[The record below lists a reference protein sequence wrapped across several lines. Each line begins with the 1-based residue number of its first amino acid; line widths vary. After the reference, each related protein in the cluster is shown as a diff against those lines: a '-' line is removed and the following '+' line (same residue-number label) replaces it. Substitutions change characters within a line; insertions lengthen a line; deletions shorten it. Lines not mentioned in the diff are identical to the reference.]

1 MNTEILLFL
10 ISSIT
15 LTLMPGPD
23 ILFVISQSISKN
35 RLTGVLISL
44 GLCSGLLIHTALI
57 IFGLSSVI
65 SNNYFIFQL
74 FSSCYLLLLIS
85 QELNLLP
92 SIYSSKLNFNLS
104 SPYLKG
110 LIMNLINPKVILFFI
125 AFFPAFLFS
134 NTIDVK
140 IQFFILGL
148 LFFAQALIIFISVS
162 YLSEKIFNSFNISSK
177 SPNISYIKTAI
188 YILIIVLIWFD

>member
-65 SNNYFIFQL
+65 SNNYFTFQL

-92 SIYSSKLNFNLS
+92 SIYSSNLNINLN

-140 IQFFILGL
+140 TQFFILGL

-162 YLSEKIFNSFNISSK
+162 YLSERIFNSFNISSR
-177 SPNISYIKTAI
+177 SPNISYIKTLI

>member
-1 MNTEILLFL
+1 MNTEIILFL
-10 ISSIT
+10 ISSIA

-44 GLCSGLLIHTALI
+44 GLCSGLLIHTIFLV
-57 IFGLSSVI
+57 FGLSSII

-74 FSSCYLLLLIS
+74 FSSFYLLLLML
-85 QELNLLP
+85 QEINLLP
-92 SIYSSKLNFNLS
+92 NIYSSRSNFNFN

-134 NTIDVK
+134 NTLDVK
-140 IQFFILGL
+140 IQFAILGL
-148 LFFAQALIIFISVS
+148 IFFTQALMIFISLS
-162 YLSEKIFNSFNISSK
+162 YLSERIFNLFNISSK
-177 SPNISYIKTAI
+177 SSKISFIKTLI
-188 YILIIVLIWFD
+188 YLLIIVLIWLD

>member
-1 MNTEILLFL
+1 MNTEIILFL
-10 ISSIT
+10 ISSIS

-35 RLTGVLISL
+35 RLTGLLISL
-44 GLCSGLLIHTALI
+44 GLCSGLLIHTILLV
-57 IFGLSSVI
+57 FGLSPII

-74 FSSCYLLLLIS
+74 FSSFYLLLLML
-85 QELNLLP
+85 QEIYLSP
-92 SIYSSKLNFNLS
+92 KFYSSKTYLNFS

-140 IQFFILGL
+140 IQFAILGL
-148 LFFAQALIIFISVS
+148 IFFIQALIIFITVS
-162 YLSEKIFNSFNISSK
+162 YLSKRIFNFFNLSSK
-177 SPNISYIKTAI
+177 SPIISCIKTLI
-188 YILIIVLIWFD
+188 YLFIIVLIWLD

>member
-1 MNTEILLFL
+1 MNTEIILFL
-10 ISSIT
+10 ISSIS

-35 RLTGVLISL
+35 RLTGLLISL
-44 GLCSGLLIHTALI
+44 GLCSGLLIHTILLV
-57 IFGLSSVI
+57 FGLSPII

-74 FSSCYLLLLIS
+74 FSSFYLLLLML
-85 QELNLLP
+85 QEIYLSP
-92 SIYSSKLNFNLS
+92 KFYSSKTYLNFS

-140 IQFFILGL
+140 IQFAILGL
-148 LFFAQALIIFISVS
+148 IFFIQALIIFITVS
-162 YLSEKIFNSFNISSK
+162 YLSKRIFNFFNISLK
-177 SPNISYIKTAI
+177 SPIISCIKTLI
-188 YILIIVLIWFD
+188 YLFIIVLIWLD

>member
-1 MNTEILLFL
+1 MNTEIILFL

-44 GLCSGLLIHTALI
+44 GLCSGLLIHTIFLV
-57 IFGLSSVI
+57 FGLSSII

-74 FSSCYLLLLIS
+74 FSSFYLLLLML
-85 QELNLLP
+85 QEINLLP
-92 SIYSSKLNFNLS
+92 NIYSSRSNFNFN

-134 NTIDVK
+134 NTLDVK
-140 IQFFILGL
+140 IQFAILGL
-148 LFFAQALIIFISVS
+148 IFFTQALMIFISVS
-162 YLSEKIFNSFNISSK
+162 YLSERIFNLFNISAKSSK
-177 SPNISYIKTAI
+177 ISFIKTLI
-188 YILIIVLIWFD
+188 YLLIIVLIWLD

>member
-1 MNTEILLFL
+1 MNTEIILFL
-10 ISSIT
+10 ISSIA

-44 GLCSGLLIHTALI
+44 GLCSGLLIHTIFLV
-57 IFGLSSVI
+57 FGLSSII

-74 FSSCYLLLLIS
+74 FSSFYLLLLML
-85 QELNLLP
+85 QEINLLP
-92 SIYSSKLNFNLS
+92 NIYSSRSNFNFN

-134 NTIDVK
+134 NTLDVK
-140 IQFFILGL
+140 IQFAILGL
-148 LFFAQALIIFISVS
+148 IFFTQALMIFISVS
-162 YLSEKIFNSFNISSK
+162 YLSERIFNLFNVSLKSSK
-177 SPNISYIKTAI
+177 ISFIKTLI
-188 YILIIVLIWFD
+188 YLLIIVLIWLD

>member
-1 MNTEILLFL
+1 
-10 ISSIT
+10 
-15 LTLMPGPD
+15 MPGPD

-35 RLTGVLISL
+35 RLTGLLISL
-44 GLCSGLLIHTALI
+44 GLCSGLLIHTILLV
-57 IFGLSSVI
+57 FGLSPII

-74 FSSCYLLLLIS
+74 FSSFYLLLLML
-85 QELNLLP
+85 QEIYLSPKL
-92 SIYSSKLNFNLS
+92 YSSKTYLNFS

-140 IQFFILGL
+140 IQFAILGL
-148 LFFAQALIIFISVS
+148 IFFIQALIIFITVS
-162 YLSEKIFNSFNISSK
+162 YLSKRIFNFFNISSK
-177 SPNISYIKTAI
+177 SAIISYIKTLI
-188 YILIIVLIWFD
+188 YLFIIVLIWLD

>member
-1 MNTEILLFL
+1 MNTEIILFL
-10 ISSIT
+10 ISSIS

-35 RLTGVLISL
+35 RLTGLLISL
-44 GLCSGLLIHTALI
+44 GLCSGLLIHTILLV
-57 IFGLSSVI
+57 FGLSPII
-65 SNNYFIFQL
+65 SNNYFVFQL
-74 FSSCYLLLLIS
+74 FSSFYLLLLML
-85 QELNLLP
+85 QEIYLSPKL
-92 SIYSSKLNFNLS
+92 YSSKTYLNFS

-140 IQFFILGL
+140 IQFAILGL
-148 LFFAQALIIFISVS
+148 IFFIQALIIFITVS
-162 YLSEKIFNSFNISSK
+162 YLSKRIFNFFNLSLK
-177 SPNISYIKTAI
+177 SPIISCIKTLI
-188 YILIIVLIWFD
+188 YLFIIVLIWLD

>member
-1 MNTEILLFL
+1 
-10 ISSIT
+10 
-15 LTLMPGPD
+15 MPGPD

-35 RLTGVLISL
+35 RLTGLLISL
-44 GLCSGLLIHTALI
+44 GLCSGLLIHTILLV
-57 IFGLSSVI
+57 FGLSPII

-74 FSSCYLLLLIS
+74 FSSFYLLLLML
-85 QELNLLP
+85 QEIYLSP
-92 SIYSSKLNFNLS
+92 KFYSSKTYLNFS

-140 IQFFILGL
+140 IQFAILGL
-148 LFFAQALIIFISVS
+148 IFFIQALIIFITVS
-162 YLSEKIFNSFNISSK
+162 YLSKRIFNFFNLSLK
-177 SPNISYIKTAI
+177 SPIISCIKTLI
-188 YILIIVLIWFD
+188 YLFIIVLIWLD

>member
-1 MNTEILLFL
+1 MNTEILFFL
-10 ISSIT
+10 ISSIS

-44 GLCSGLLIHTALI
+44 GLCSGLLIHTIFLV
-57 IFGLSSVI
+57 FGLSSII

-74 FSSCYLLLLIS
+74 FSSFYLLLLML
-85 QELNLLP
+85 QEINLLP
-92 SIYSSKLNFNLS
+92 NIYSSRSNFNFN

-140 IQFFILGL
+140 IQFAILGL
-148 LFFAQALIIFISVS
+148 IFFTQALMIFISVS
-162 YLSEKIFNSFNISSK
+162 YLSERIFNLFNISSK
-177 SPNISYIKTAI
+177 SSKISFIKTLI
-188 YILIIVLIWFD
+188 YLLIIVLIWLD

>member
-1 MNTEILLFL
+1 MNTEIILFL
-10 ISSIT
+10 ISSIS

-35 RLTGVLISL
+35 RLTGLLISL
-44 GLCSGLLIHTALI
+44 GLCSGLLIHTILLV
-57 IFGLSSVI
+57 FGLSPII

-74 FSSCYLLLLIS
+74 FSSFYLLLLML
-85 QELNLLP
+85 QEIYLSP
-92 SIYSSKLNFNLS
+92 KFYSSKTYLNFS

-140 IQFFILGL
+140 IQFAILGL
-148 LFFAQALIIFISVS
+148 IFFIQALIIFITVS
-162 YLSEKIFNSFNISSK
+162 YLSKRIFNFFNISLK
-177 SPNISYIKTAI
+177 SPIISYIKTLI
-188 YILIIVLIWFD
+188 YLFIIVLIWLD

>member
-74 FSSCYLLLLIS
+74 FSSCYLLLLIL

-92 SIYSSKLNFNLS
+92 SIYSSKLNFNINS
-104 SPYLKG
+104 AYLKG

-140 IQFFILGL
+140 TQFFILGL

-162 YLSEKIFNSFNISSK
+162 YLSERIFNSFNISSR
-177 SPNISYIKTAI
+177 SPNIAYIKTVI

>member
-1 MNTEILLFL
+1 
-10 ISSIT
+10 
-15 LTLMPGPD
+15 MPGPD

-44 GLCSGLLIHTALI
+44 GLCSGLLIHTIFLV
-57 IFGLSSVI
+57 FGLSSII

-74 FSSCYLLLLIS
+74 FSSFYLLLLML
-85 QELNLLP
+85 QEINLLP
-92 SIYSSKLNFNLS
+92 NIYSSRSNFNFN

-134 NTIDVK
+134 NTLDVK
-140 IQFFILGL
+140 IQFAILGL
-148 LFFAQALIIFISVS
+148 IFFTQALIIFISLS
-162 YLSEKIFNSFNISSK
+162 YLSERIFNLFNISSK
-177 SPNISYIKTAI
+177 SSKISFIKTLI
-188 YILIIVLIWFD
+188 YLLIIVLIWLD

>member
-1 MNTEILLFL
+1 MNTEIILFL

-44 GLCSGLLIHTALI
+44 GLCSGLLIHTIFLV
-57 IFGLSSVI
+57 FGLSSII

-74 FSSCYLLLLIS
+74 FSSFYLLLLML
-85 QELNLLP
+85 QEINLLP
-92 SIYSSKLNFNLS
+92 NIYSSRSNFNFN

-140 IQFFILGL
+140 IQFAILGL
-148 LFFAQALIIFISVS
+148 IFFTQALMIFISVS
-162 YLSEKIFNSFNISSK
+162 YLSERIFNLFNVSLKSSK
-177 SPNISYIKTAI
+177 ISFIKTLI
-188 YILIIVLIWFD
+188 YLLIIVLIWLD